1 MQRKPTPVYGKV
13 SAVLLAISQPSHSVA
28 FPLFPLVSPVLAVR
42 IFFFCQ
48 NFFPYTHRHLFE
60 GEKGNF
66 QDKRKFMLL
75 ILALLNNSRKFYNG
89 SCCARQPYGV
99 TKLTLDYLEVQM
111 LFERKTAMPTLKRS
125 VYIISLHG
133 LFDKIHFIFKYLGG
147 KIRGRRYQILLFCN
161 T

>member
-1 MQRKPTPVYGKV
+1 MQRKPTPVYSKV
-13 SAVLLAISQPSHSVA
+13 SAAVLAISQPSYSVD

-48 NFFPYTHRHLFE
+48 NFFPYTDRHLFV

-66 QDKRKFMLL
+66 QDKRKFILL

-99 TKLTLDYLEVQM
+99 TKLTLDCLEVQM
-111 LFERKTAMPTLKRS
+111 LFERKTAHIKAFCLYYLLS
-125 VYIISLHG
+125 W
-133 LFDKIHFIFKYLGG
+133 FI
-147 KIRGRRYQILLFCN
+147 
-161 T
+161 

>member
-1 MQRKPTPVYGKV
+1 MVR
-13 SAVLLAISQPSHSVA
+13 SQPLYYQPFLSHRILL
-28 FPLFPLVSPVLAVR
+28 LFLFSLQYR
-42 IFFFCQ
+42 QCWLYEFFFCQ
-48 NFFPYTHRHLFE
+48 NFFPYTYRHLFE

-66 QDKRKFMLL
+66 QDKRKFILL

-99 TKLTLDYLEVQM
+99 TKLTLDCLEVQM

-133 LFDKIHFIFKYLGG
+133 SFDKIHFIFKYLGG
-147 KIRGRRYQILLFCN
+147 RYVVGDIRFCCFVILKKRSKD
-161 T
+161 